1 MHSHI
6 KVRHMKKVIIT
17 VEEVEEEP
25 GTIYNAEDRI
35 EINFDTTVIP
45 VELHEWIME
54 HVGNRPR
61 DRG

>member
-1 MHSHI
+1 
-6 KVRHMKKVIIT
+6 MKKVIIT

-35 EINFDTTVIP
+35 EINYDTTVIP
-45 VELHEWIME
+45 VELHEWIIE
-54 HVGNRPR
+54 HVGSRPD